1 MAYSDIV
8 NQFNEIMKPEAKR
21 FNVLNW
27 LNNLSLTNKKNDE
40 MNLADVITILNL
52 DTKTSEKDVLDHI
65 KKLVSDNSVLITER
79 DQSKTDLKAEQD
91 AHAGTLKKLKD
102 EQDTHARTKTDL
114 ESQIENLKKGPGAE
128 SNPVTKET
136 DDTKAKQE
144 NDFLSA
150 DDLNIFNSL

>member
-1 MAYSDIV
+1 
-8 NQFNEIMKPEAKR
+8 
-21 FNVLNW
+21 
-27 LNNLSLTNKKNDE
+27 

-128 SNPVTKET
+128 SNPVPKET